1 VQQRTLSQ
9 VLSETSCLQ
18 CNILLRLLIILFL
31 EQLGGLDEG
40 PIIVQ
45 DVATVN
51 HAVTVPEFIAVGRD
65 IERRVLVKAVKLFSE
80 DRIFLVGDKTVVF

>member
-1 VQQRTLSQ
+1 LISY
-9 VLSETSCLQ
+9 SCT
-18 CNILLRLLIILFL
+18 
-31 EQLGGLDEG
+31 GGLDEG

-51 HAVTVPEFIAVGRD
+51 HAVTVAEFIAVGRD

-80 DRIFLVGDKTVVF
+80 ERLFLVGDKTVVF